1 MIRFLANRILQT
13 IVVLFL
19 VATVVFLITRIIPGD
34 PATIML
40 GPQASVEAVH
50 ELRVKLGLDRS
61 LLTQYLL
68 FLRDL
73 LRGDLG
79 YSIYYGDSVINLIL
93 ERLPN
98 TLLLGGF
105 ALTLALL
112 VAIPAG
118 IISAVRQHSLFDY
131 ASVLFALIG
140 VSMPVFWLGLLLVL
154 LFSVRLAWLPATGM
168 GDWDDGFMDVLGHLI
183 LPGVAL
189 STVPMATFVRI
200 TRTAMLEVINA
211 PYIRTARAKG
221 LSEFSVIG
229 KHAFRNAFN
238 PILTVLGIQISTLL
252 SGAVLTETIFAWP
265 GMGRLIISSIEKRDF
280 MVVQGTIMFTAL
292 IFVVVNTC
300 VDLLYVVVNPKIGL
314 NNPRGDA

>member
-1 MIRFLANRILQT
+1 MIRFLCHRVLQMV
-13 IVVLFL
+13 VVLFL
-19 VATVVFLITRIIPGD
+19 VATIVFLITRIIPGD
-34 PATIML
+34 PAAVML
-40 GPQASVEAVH
+40 GPQATVEAVH
-50 ELRVKLGLDRS
+50 ELRMKLGLDRS
-61 LLTQYLL
+61 LLSQYLF

-73 LRGDLG
+73 AHGDLG
-79 YSIYYGDSVINLIL
+79 YSLYYGESVSALIM

-105 ALTLALL
+105 ALVLSLL

-131 ASVLFALIG
+131 VSVLLALIG
-140 VSMPVFWLGLLLVL
+140 VSIPVFWLGLLLVL

-168 GDWDDGFMDVLGHLI
+168 GDWDEGAMDVLRHLI

-211 PYIRTARAKG
+211 SFIRTARAKG

-229 KHAFRNAFN
+229 KHAFRNALN

-252 SGAVLTETIFAWP
+252 GGAVLTETIFAWP
-265 GMGRLIISSIEKRDF
+265 GMGRLIISAIEKRDF

-300 VDLLYVVVNPKIGL
+300 VDVLYVLVNPRIDL
-314 NNPRGDA
+314 NATQGER